1 MGKTKRVLV
10 ALSGGVDSAVAGWL
24 LKETGHEVVGV
35 FMSRGARPVSRE
47 GTSLEENARKVAA
60 FLDVPLHAVDLSEA
74 FEVLIDYFCSEYLRG
89 RTPNP
94 CVLCNQQIKFARLL
108 VEADKL
114 GLDALA
120 TGHYV
125 RSGRR
130 DTRWCLRRG
139 VDADK
144 DQSYYLC
151 ALSQGN
157 VARALFPLGERTK
170 TDVRKLAGEIG
181 LPAAH
186 TSESQD
192 VCFVRRGE
200 YAKFIS
206 GRVGAEVKPG
216 EIVDTSGNVV
226 GRHEG
231 IIDFTVGQRRGVGVA
246 MGEPMYVVDVDPR
259 SNRVVIG
266 RADDLLVGE
275 FVAENVNW
283 VSIAGPKRPLRC
295 TVQVRYRSKP
305 VPATVTVA
313 GRFRVHVKFD
323 EPQRAVTPGQAAVLY
338 DDDLLLG
345 GGWITRE
352 RGFA

>member
-1 MGKTKRVLV
+1 MGETRRILV

-24 LKETGHEVVGV
+24 LKEAGHEVVGV
-35 FMSRGARPVSRE
+35 FMSRGAEPASHD
-47 GTSLEENARKVAA
+47 GISLEENAREVAR
-60 FLDVPLHAVDLSEA
+60 FLDVPLHVVDFSEA

-108 VEADKL
+108 AEADKL

-125 RSGRR
+125 RSERR

-157 VARALFPLGERTK
+157 
-170 TDVRKLAGEIG
+170 I
-181 LPAAH
+181 AAAQ
-186 TSESQD
+186 TGESQD
-192 VCFVRRGE
+192 ICFVRRGE

-206 GRVGAEVKPG
+206 ERVGTEVKPG
-216 EIVDTSGNVV
+216 DIVDTSGNVV
-226 GRHEG
+226 GRHSG

-259 SNRVVIG
+259 SRRVVIG
-266 RADDLLVGE
+266 PADDLLVGE

-283 VSIAGPKRPLRC
+283 VSIGPPKQPLRC
-295 TVQVRYRSKP
+295 TVQIRYRSKP
-305 VPATVTVA
+305 VPATVTVT

-323 EPQRAVTPGQAAVLY
+323 QPQRAVTPGQAAVLY

-352 RGFA
+352 K